1 MTPEQTAE
9 SLASLAYSAAGRDRA
24 TCKPSIALDAGKVA
38 A

>member
-9 SLASLAYSAAGRDRA
+9 MLSLQAQL
-24 TCKPSIALDAGKVA
+24 ALDAGKVA